1 MGSYEDFYENSFGG
15 INIGDEIKI
24 YKEGQTYTGTLIF
37 KNEHYI
43 TVQLPYYREGFS
55 MLDFYTGH
63 AKIAGVRGE
72 DFDIEMDDVINDEDE
87 FGDEDIDMDAFED
100 DE

>member
-1 MGSYEDFYENSFGG
+1 MGNYEDFYAQTFGDV
-15 INIGDEIKI
+15 NLGDEIKV
-24 YKEGQTYTGTLIF
+24 YKEGQTYCGTLLF

-55 MLDFYTGH
+55 ILDFYTGH
-63 AKIAGVRGE
+63 AKIAGLRGE
-72 DFDIEMDDVINDEDE
+72 DFDIEIDEIIDEEDD
-87 FGDEDIDMDAFED
+87 FGEGEIDVDAFED